1 MDFPL
6 NYSIQK
12 AGLPLIVTSSKP
24 HLCFLVDSG
33 STQNIIFSY
42 VLTALDEVNLN
53 LTDTTTSITGITGSV
68 MESKQME
75 FGVTFG
81 ETWYEATWSIVEAP
95 QAIIQLQNETGLQVH
110 GILGVPFLTQNEWII
125 DFKNLTITQ

>member
-1 MDFPL
+1 MDIPL

-12 AGLPLIVTSSKP
+12 TGLPLIVTSSKP

-33 STQNIIFSY
+33 STHNLIFSY
-42 VLTALDEVNLN
+42 VLTALDEVRPI
-53 LTDTTTSITGITGSV
+53 DTNTSITGITGNAI
-68 MESKQME
+68 ESKQIDY
-75 FGVTFG
+75 GVAFS
-81 ETWYEATWSIVEAP
+81 ETWYACIWSIVEAP

>member
-1 MDFPL
+1 MDIPL

-12 AGLPLIVTSSKP
+12 IGLPLIVTSSKP

-33 STQNIIFSY
+33 STHNLIFSY
-42 VLTALDEVNLN
+42 VLTALDEVRPIDIN
-53 LTDTTTSITGITGSV
+53 TSITGITGNAI
-68 MESKQME
+68 ESKQIDY
-75 FGVTFG
+75 GVAFG
-81 ETWYEATWSIVEAP
+81 ETWYDCTWSIVEAP

-110 GILGVPFLTQNEWII
+110 GILGVPFLTKNEWII

>member
-1 MDFPL
+1 MDIPL

-12 AGLPLIVTSSKP
+12 TGLPLIVTSSKP

-33 STQNIIFSY
+33 STHNLIFSY
-42 VLTALDEVNLN
+42 VLTALDEIRPI
-53 LTDTTTSITGITGSV
+53 DTNTSITGITGNAI
-68 MESKQME
+68 ESKQIDY
-75 FGVTFG
+75 GVAFG
-81 ETWYEATWSIVEAP
+81 ETWYDCTWSIVEAP
-95 QAIIQLQNETGLQVH
+95 QVIIQLQNETGLQVH